1 MRNNLLTIEEAANYL
16 RISKSYFY
24 ILMKKKNVK
33 PDMTIGRRNFFS
45 VEKVNDFIT
54 NEMPDSFKIKHT
66 IDPEPFTLRDQFA
79 MAALTGIMAK
89 HESWFSPQERAE
101 LAYELADAM
110 MKEREAKS

>member
-79 MAALTGIMAK
+79 MAALTGLLADGKPDIHAA
-89 HESWFSPQERAE
+89 R
-101 LAYELADAM
+101 LAYIIADTM
-110 MKEREAKS
+110 LEERK